1 MPDITV
7 TVQQLVMIIGGI
19 AALLTSISIIWKHI
33 NKVKRNLDDR
43 LESVI
48 KEVVIESNQRQDE
61 RTTLMLQNLKDM
73 MTTELRVIETK
84 IVAYA
89 NEYTKNRE
97 EELSMIQLL
106 KDGLIEAYKN
116 DIRTIYYT
124 LRDTGEITDANK
136 AYIDKIF
143 PKYIAIGGNSDIQAK
158 YEEISRVYERRTQ
171 EKYDETFKKTR
182 KKKVVEKVETLE
194 VKENEQ

>member
-19 AALLTSISIIWKHI
+19 GALLTSISIIWKHI

-84 IVAYA
+84 LVAYA